1 MHNLQKYAMI
11 LSRKKKKEEKKYMIN
26 FLAKVL
32 GPIFAGLGV
41 SEADFQAYLTQLSGY
56 VYAIIAL
63 LVVMIVVLVL
73 AQKAKKGFRHVI
85 RWQAVLAFVA
95 IVTILVNV
103 ICYGPMYSNVS
114 GFLNA
119 SKVELSEETVA
130 QSRDMVKRLGEE
142 GLILTKNEG
151 LLPLSSDVTKLNV
164 FGWDSTNPILG
175 GTGSGSS
182 DSSSAVGILQSLQ
195 DAGYETNQTLTDMY
209 VEYRA
214 DRPEISMHGQDWTL
228 PEPTVDAYTDSV
240 MSEAKDFSDTAVIV
254 IGRSGGENADLPTD
268 MNAVIKGTYD
278 LAETVSSAP
287 ENFDFTRS
295 SYTNNGSYDD
305 FEEGESYLELSVT
318 EEDMVEKVCSEF
330 DNVIVV
336 INANNAME
344 LGWVEEYDQI
354 GAVILA
360 PGTGA
365 SGFAA
370 LGEIIN
376 GSVNPSGKTVDTYVR
391 DLTQTP
397 YYNNIGNH
405 SYNNVQDLND
415 QGVAADASSM
425 GNLSFVNYVEGI
437 YVGYKFYET
446 AAEEGLIEYD
456 EHVQYPFGYGL
467 SYTTFEKEIKNFKD
481 NGDTIAFDVEVKN
494 TGDTAGKD
502 VVEIYFT
509 PPYENGGIEKAS
521 VNLVQFAKTE
531 EIEAGASATVSFE
544 IAKEDMAS
552 YDSEG
557 IKIQG
562 GGYILESGEYTV
574 SVRSD
579 SHTVDD
585 EETFKVDKDI
595 DYSKDGRESDLTT
608 AVNQFEDYSR
618 GDFVQLSRADKFAN
632 YEEACAAPSEEQ
644 YVMSDE
650 IREKVIEYAVGT
662 YDGTKYNDDADEMP
676 TMGANNGLTL
686 YELAGLEYDDPKWDE
701 LLDQMSFD
709 DMVKLINIGGWQ
721 TTEVKSVGKVA
732 TSDCDG
738 PAGLS
743 NFVTGAYGTAYP
755 SEVLMAQTWNQGL
768 AYELGQC
775 MGQEYKDANNYGWYG
790 PAMNTHR
797 SAFAGRNF
805 EYYSEDGVLA
815 GEIAANQVNGA
826 AEHGVYAYIKHFA
839 LNDQEINRTSMLMT
853 FSSEQAIRE
862 IYLKPFEIATKK
874 FEGTSRAV
882 MSSFNW
888 IGTMPSCANSNLL
901 NNVLRGEWGFVGM
914 VESDY
919 DGSYGYMITDH
930 CIRNG
935 NDLMLGFGSAESNIL
950 ADQSATAVQA
960 MRQACKNILYTVGNS
975 GYYTVDKDPAGV
987 MTNMTKIFITVDVI
1001 VALIIIAIEA
1011 IVILRY
1017 MKKKKAAE

>member
-1 MHNLQKYAMI
+1 
-11 LSRKKKKEEKKYMIN
+11 MIN

-32 GPIFAGLGV
+32 GPIFANFGV
-41 SEADFQAYLTQLSGY
+41 SEADFQAYLTQLRGY
-56 VYAIIAL
+56 VYAIVAL

-73 AQKAKKGFRHVI
+73 ARKAKKGFRHVV

-95 IVTILVNV
+95 IITVLVNV

-119 SKVELSEETVA
+119 SKVNLSDETVA
-130 QSRDMVKRLGEE
+130 QSREMVKKLGEE

-182 DSSSAVGILQSLQ
+182 DSSSAIGILQSLQ
-195 DAGYETNQTLTDMY
+195 DAGYETNQTLTDLY

-214 DRPEISMHGQDWTL
+214 DRPVISMNEQDWTI
-228 PEPTVDAYTDSV
+228 PEPTVDAYTDSI

-287 ENFDFTRS
+287 ENFSFTRS

-391 DLTQTP
+391 DLTKTP

-405 SYNNVQDLND
+405 SYNNVQDLNE
-415 QGVAADASSM
+415 QGVAADPSSM

-456 EHVQYPFGYGL
+456 EYVQYPFGYGL
-467 SYTTFEKEIKNFKD
+467 SYTTFEKEIKNFQD
-481 NGDTIAFDVEVKN
+481 NGDTITFDVEVKN

-521 VNLVQFAKTE
+521 VNLVQFEKTE
-531 EIEAGASATVSFE
+531 EIEPGASASVSFE

-562 GGYILESGEYTV
+562 GGYILEAGEYTV

-579 SHTVDD
+579 SHTADD

-595 DYSKDGRESDLTT
+595 DYSKEGRESDLTT
-608 AVNQFEDYSR
+608 AVNQFEEYSR
-618 GDFVQLSRADKFAN
+618 GDFVQLSRADQFAN
-632 YEEACAAPSEEQ
+632 YEEACAAPSDEQ

-650 IREKVIEYAVGT
+650 VREKVIESAVGT
-662 YDGTKYNDDADEMP
+662 YDGTKYNDDSDEMP

-686 YELAGLEYDDPKWDE
+686 YELTGLAYDDPKWEE
-701 LLDQMSFD
+701 LLDQLSFE
-709 DMVKLINIGGWQ
+709 DMTKLINIGGWQ
-721 TTEVKSVGKVA
+721 TTEVTSVGKIA

-888 IGTMPSCANSNLL
+888 IGTVPSCANSNLL

-914 VESDY
+914 VETDY

-930 CIRNG
+930 SIRSG

-1001 VALIIIAIEA
+1001 AALLIIAIEA

-1017 MKKKKAAE
+1017 MKKKKAAAE

>member
-1 MHNLQKYAMI
+1 
-11 LSRKKKKEEKKYMIN
+11 MIN

-56 VYAIIAL
+56 VYAIVAL

-73 AQKAKKGFRHVI
+73 AGKAKKGFRHVI

-119 SKVELSEETVA
+119 SKVELSDETVA
-130 QSRDMVKRLGEE
+130 QSREMVKKLGEE
-142 GLILTKNEG
+142 GLVLTKNEG
-151 LLPLSSDVTKLNV
+151 ILPLSSDVTKLNV

-195 DAGYETNQTLTDMY
+195 DAGYETNQTLTDLY

-214 DRPEISMHGQDWTL
+214 DRPVISMNEQDWTI
-228 PEPTVDAYTDSV
+228 PEPPVDAYTDSI

-268 MNAVIKGTYD
+268 MHAVIKGTYD
-278 LAETVSSAP
+278 LADSVSSAP
-287 ENFDFTRS
+287 ENFSFTRS

-365 SGFAA
+365 TGFAA

-391 DLTQTP
+391 DLTKTP

-405 SYNNVQDLND
+405 SYSNVKDLND
-415 QGVAADASSM
+415 QGVAADPSSM

-481 NGDTIAFDVEVKN
+481 NGDTVAFDVEVKN
-494 TGDTAGKD
+494 TGDAAGKD

-531 EIEAGASATVSFE
+531 EIEPGATATVSFE
-544 IAKEDMAS
+544 IPKEDMAS
-552 YDSEG
+552 YDSEE
-557 IKIQG
+557 IKVQG
-562 GGYILESGEYTV
+562 GGYILEAGEYTV

-579 SHTVDD
+579 SHTVDA

-595 DYSKDGRESDLTT
+595 DYSKDGRESDQTA
-608 AVNQFEDYSR
+608 AVNQFEEYSR

-632 YEEACAAPSEEQ
+632 YEEACAAPSKEQ
-644 YVMSDE
+644 YEMSDE
-650 IREKVIEYAVGT
+650 VREKVIENAVGT

-676 TMGANNGLTL
+676 TMGADNGS
-686 YELAGLEYDDPKWDE
+686 G
-701 LLDQMSFD
+701 
-709 DMVKLINIGGWQ
+709 VC
-721 TTEVKSVGKVA
+721 GK
-732 TSDCDG
+732 DC
-738 PAGLS
+738 
-743 NFVTGAYGTAYP
+743 
-755 SEVLMAQTWNQGL
+755 
-768 AYELGQC
+768 
-775 MGQEYKDANNYGWYG
+775 
-790 PAMNTHR
+790 
-797 SAFAGRNF
+797 
-805 EYYSEDGVLA
+805 
-815 GEIAANQVNGA
+815 
-826 AEHGVYAYIKHFA
+826 
-839 LNDQEINRTSMLMT
+839 
-853 FSSEQAIRE
+853 
-862 IYLKPFEIATKK
+862 
-874 FEGTSRAV
+874 
-882 MSSFNW
+882 
-888 IGTMPSCANSNLL
+888 
-901 NNVLRGEWGFVGM
+901 NV
-914 VESDY
+914 
-919 DGSYGYMITDH
+919 
-930 CIRNG
+930 
-935 NDLMLGFGSAESNIL
+935 
-950 ADQSATAVQA
+950 
-960 MRQACKNILYTVGNS
+960 
-975 GYYTVDKDPAGV
+975 
-987 MTNMTKIFITVDVI
+987 
-1001 VALIIIAIEA
+1001 
-1011 IVILRY
+1011 
-1017 MKKKKAAE
+1017 

>member
-1 MHNLQKYAMI
+1 MI
-11 LSRKKKKEEKKYMIN
+11 D

-32 GPIFAGLGV
+32 GPVFVGLGV

-56 VYAIIAL
+56 VYFAVGL
-63 LVVMIVVLVL
+63 LVVLILILVL
-73 AQKAKKGFRHVI
+73 AQKAKKGFRHVV

-95 IVTILVNV
+95 IIAVMANM

-119 SKVELSEETVA
+119 AKVDLSDETVA
-130 QSRDMVKRLGEE
+130 QSREMVKKLGEE
-142 GLILTKNEG
+142 GLILAKNEG
-151 LLPLSSDVTKLNV
+151 ILPLASDVKKLNV

-195 DAGYETNQTLTDMY
+195 DAGYETNQTLTDLY
-209 VEYRA
+209 TEYRA

-228 PEPTVDAYTDSV
+228 PEPTADAYTDSI

-278 LAETVSSAP
+278 LANVVSSAP
-287 ENFDFTRS
+287 DNFDFTRS

-305 FEEGESYLELSVT
+305 FEEGESYLELSRT
-318 EEDMVEKVCSEF
+318 EEDMIDKVCSEF

-344 LGWVEEYDQI
+344 LNWVEEYDQI

-391 DLTQTP
+391 DLTATP

-405 SYNNVQDLND
+405 SYNNVKDLND

-446 AAEEGLIEYD
+446 AADEGLIEY
-456 EHVQYPFGYGL
+456 EKHVQYPFGYGL
-467 SYTTFEKEIKNFKD
+467 SYTTFEKEIQNFKD
-481 NGDTIAFDVEVKN
+481 NGDTITFDVEVTN
-494 TGDTAGKD
+494 TGDTAGRD

-521 VNLVQFAKTE
+521 VNLIQFEKTE
-531 EIEAGASATVSFE
+531 ELEAGASETVSFE

-557 IKIQG
+557 IKLQG
-562 GGYILESGEYTV
+562 GGYILEAGEYTV

-579 SHTVDD
+579 SHTVED
-585 EETFKVDKDI
+585 EESFTVDKDI
-595 DYSKDGRESDLTT
+595 DYSKEGRESDLET

-618 GDFVQLSRADKFAN
+618 GKFVQLSRKDAFAN
-632 YEEACAAPSEEQ
+632 YEEACAAPSDAQ

-650 IREKVIEYAVGT
+650 VREKVIESAVGT
-662 YDGTKYNDDADEMP
+662 YDGTKYNDDTDEMP
-676 TMGANNGLTL
+676 AMGANNGLTL
-686 YELAGLEYDDPKWDE
+686 YDLAGMDYDDPKWEE

-721 TTEVKSVGKVA
+721 TTEVKSVGKIA

-768 AYELGQC
+768 AYELGKC
-775 MGQEYKDANNYGWYG
+775 MGQEYKEANNYGWYG

-815 GEIAANQVNGA
+815 GRIAANQVNGA

-862 IYLKPFEIATKK
+862 IYLKPFEIATKE

-888 IGTMPSCANSNLL
+888 IGTVPSCANSNLL

-914 VESDY
+914 VETDY

-930 CIRNG
+930 SIRNG
-935 NDLMLGFGSAESNIL
+935 NDLMLGFGSAESNL
-950 ADQSATAVQA
+950 LEDQSATAVLA

-975 GYYTVDKDPAGV
+975 GYYMADKDPAGV
-987 MTNMTKIFITVDVI
+987 MTNMTKIFVTVDVI
-1001 VALIIIAIEA
+1001 IALVILAVEA

-1017 MKKKKAAE
+1017 LKKKKV

>member
-1 MHNLQKYAMI
+1 
-11 LSRKKKKEEKKYMIN
+11 MIN

-32 GPIFAGLGV
+32 GPIFANFGV

-56 VYAIIAL
+56 VYFIVVM
-63 LVVMIVVLVL
+63 LVVMIVVLVA

-119 SKVELSEETVA
+119 SEVNLSDETVA
-130 QSRDMVKRLGEE
+130 QSREMVKRLGEE

-214 DRPEISMHGQDWTL
+214 DRPVISMSEQDWTI
-228 PEPTVDAYTDSV
+228 PEPPVDSYTDSI
-240 MSEAKDFSDTAVIV
+240 MNEAKDFSDTAVIV

-268 MNAVIKGTYD
+268 MHAVIDGTYD
-278 LAETVSSAP
+278 LSQTVSSAP
-287 ENFDFTRS
+287 DNFNFTRS

-336 INANNAME
+336 VNANNAME

-391 DLTQTP
+391 DLTKTP

-405 SYNNVQDLND
+405 SYSNVQDLNE

-425 GNLSFVNYVEGI
+425 GNLSFINYVEGI

-446 AAEEGLIEYD
+446 AAEEGFIEYD

-467 SYTTFEKEIKNFKD
+467 SYTTFEKEIKDFKD
-481 NGDTIAFDVEVKN
+481 NGDTITFDVEVKN

-509 PPYENGGIEKAS
+509 PPYENGGIEKAF
-521 VNLVQFAKTE
+521 VNLIQFEKTE
-531 EIEAGASATVSFE
+531 EIEPGASATVSFE
-544 IAKEDMAS
+544 IPKEDMAS
-552 YDSEG
+552 YDSEE
-557 IKIQG
+557 IKVQG
-562 GGYILESGEYTV
+562 GGYILEAGEYTV

-579 SHTVDD
+579 SHTVVD
-585 EETFKVDKDI
+585 EETFNVDKDI
-595 DYSKDGRESDLTT
+595 DYSKEGRDSDLET

-618 GDFVQLSRADKFAN
+618 GDFVQLSRADAFKN
-632 YEEACAAPSEEQ
+632 YEEACAAPSKEQ

-650 IREKVIEYAVGT
+650 VREKVIESAVGT
-662 YDGTKYNDDADEMP
+662 YDGTQYNDDADEMP
-676 TMGANNGLTL
+676 AMDADNGLTL
-686 YELAGLEYDDPKWDE
+686 YELAGLDYDDPKWDE

-721 TTEVKSVGKVA
+721 TTEVKSIGKIA

-743 NFVTGAYGTAYP
+743 NFITGAYGTAYP
-755 SEVLMAQTWNQGL
+755 SEVLMAQTWNQSL

-805 EYYSEDGVLA
+805 EYYSEDGVL
-815 GEIAANQVNGA
+815 GGHIAANQVNGA

-862 IYLKPFEIATKK
+862 IYLKPFEIATKE

-888 IGTMPSCANSNLL
+888 IGTVPSCANSNLL

-950 ADQSATAVQA
+950 DDHSATAVRA

-1001 VALIIIAIEA
+1001 VALIVLAVEA

-1017 MKKKKAAE
+1017 LKKKKAASAE

>member
-1 MHNLQKYAMI
+1 MI
-11 LSRKKKKEEKKYMIN
+11 D

-32 GPIFAGLGV
+32 GPVFVNYGV

-56 VYAIIAL
+56 VYFAVVL
-63 LVVMIVVLVL
+63 LVVLIAVLVL
-73 AQKAKKGFRHVI
+73 AQKAKKGFRHVV
-85 RWQAVLAFVA
+85 RWQAVLAFAA
-95 IVTILVNV
+95 IVAVMANV

-119 SKVELSEETVA
+119 AKVELSDETVA
-130 QSRDMVKRLGEE
+130 QSREMVKKLGEE
-142 GLILTKNEG
+142 GLILAKNEN
-151 LLPLSSDVTKLNV
+151 LLPLASDVTKLNV

-214 DRPEISMHGQDWTL
+214 ERPEIGMHGQDWTL
-228 PEPTVDAYTDSV
+228 PEPTVDKYTDSI
-240 MSEAKDFSDTAVIV
+240 MSEAKEFSDTAVIV

-278 LAETVSSAP
+278 LAEVVSSAP
-287 ENFDFTRS
+287 GNFDFTRS

-305 FEEGESYLELSVT
+305 FEEGESYLELSRT

-391 DLTQTP
+391 DLTKTP

-405 SYNNVQDLND
+405 SYNNVKDLND
-415 QGVAADASSM
+415 QGVAADSSSM

-446 AAEEGLIEYD
+446 AAEEGFLEYE

-481 NGDTIAFDVEVKN
+481 NGDTITFDVEVKN
-494 TGDTAGKD
+494 TGDTAGRD

-521 VNLVQFAKTE
+521 VNLIQFEKTE

-562 GGYILESGEYTV
+562 GGYILEAGDYTV

-579 SHTVDD
+579 SHTVVD
-585 EETFKVDKDI
+585 EETFTVDKDI
-595 DYSKDGRESDLTT
+595 DYSKDGRESDLEV

-618 GDFVQLSRADKFAN
+618 GDFVQLSRENAFEN

-650 IREKVIEYAVGT
+650 VREKVIESAVGT
-662 YDGTKYNDDADEMP
+662 YDGTQYNDDADEMP
-676 TMGANNGLTL
+676 TMDADNGLTL
-686 YELAGLEYDDPKWDE
+686 YQLTGLDYDDPKWDE

-721 TTEVKSVGKVA
+721 TTEVKSVGKIA

-755 SEVLMAQTWNQGL
+755 SEVLMAQTWNQNL

-775 MGQEYKDANNYGWYG
+775 MGQEYKEASNYGWYG

-815 GEIAANQVNGA
+815 GRIAAKQVNGA

-853 FSSEQAIRE
+853 YSSEQAIRE
-862 IYLKPFEIATKK
+862 IYLKPFEIATKE

-888 IGTMPSCANSNLL
+888 IGTVPSCANSNLL

-914 VESDY
+914 VETDY

-930 CIRNG
+930 SIRNG

-950 ADQSATAVQA
+950 DDKSATAVQA

-975 GYYTVDKDPAGV
+975 GYYTVDEDPAGV

-1001 VALIIIAIEA
+1001 VALIILAIEA

-1017 MKKKKAAE
+1017 LKKKKAASAE

>member
-1 MHNLQKYAMI
+1 MI
-11 LSRKKKKEEKKYMIN
+11 D

-32 GPIFAGLGV
+32 GPVFVNYGV
-41 SEADFQAYLTQLSGY
+41 SEADFQAYLTQLSSY
-56 VYAIIAL
+56 VYFTVAL
-63 LVVMIVVLVL
+63 LVVLIIALVL
-73 AQKAKKGFRHVI
+73 AQKAKKGFRHVV

-95 IVTILVNV
+95 VIAVMVNM

-119 SKVELSEETVA
+119 SKVDLSDETVA
-130 QSRDMVKRLGEE
+130 QSREMVKKLGEE
-142 GLILTKNEG
+142 GLILAKNEG
-151 LLPLSSDVTKLNV
+151 MLPLASDVKKLNV
-164 FGWDSTNPILG
+164 FGWDSINPILG

-195 DAGYETNQTLTDMY
+195 DAGYETNQTLTDLY
-209 VEYRA
+209 TEYRA
-214 DRPEISMHGQDWTL
+214 ERPEISMHGQDWTL
-228 PEPTVDAYTDSV
+228 PEPTADAYTDSI

-268 MNAVIKGTYD
+268 MYGVIHGTYD
-278 LAETVSSAP
+278 LANVVSSAP
-287 ENFDFTRS
+287 DNFDFTRS

-305 FEEGESYLELSVT
+305 FEEGESYLELSRT
-318 EEDMVEKVCSEF
+318 EEDLVEKVCSEF
-330 DNVIVV
+330 DHVIVV
-336 INANNAME
+336 VNANNTME
-344 LGWVEEYDQI
+344 LSWVEEYEQI

-391 DLTQTP
+391 DLTATP

-405 SYNNVQDLND
+405 SYNNVKDLND

-446 AAEEGLIEYD
+446 AAEEGLLDYE

-467 SYTTFEKEIKNFKD
+467 SYTTFEKEIQNFKD
-481 NGDTIAFDVEVKN
+481 NGDTISFDVEVTN
-494 TGDTAGKD
+494 TGGTAGRD

-521 VNLVQFAKTE
+521 VNLIQFEKTE
-531 EIEAGASATVSFE
+531 ELEPGASAKVSFE

-557 IKIQG
+557 IKLQG
-562 GGYILESGEYTV
+562 GGYILEAGEYTL

-579 SHTVDD
+579 SHTVED
-585 EETFKVDKDI
+585 EETFTVEKDI
-595 DYSKDGRESDLTT
+595 DYSKDGRESDLET
-608 AVNQFEDYSR
+608 AVNQFEEYSR
-618 GDFVQLSRADKFAN
+618 GDFVQLSRKDGFAN

-650 IREKVIEYAVGT
+650 VREKVIESAVGS

-676 TMGANNGLTL
+676 AMGADNGLTL
-686 YELAGLEYDDPKWDE
+686 YELTGLDYDDPKWEE
-701 LLDQMSFD
+701 LLDQLSFD

-721 TTEVKSVGKVA
+721 TTEVKSVGKIA

-755 SEVLMAQTWNQGL
+755 SEVLMAQTWNQNL
-768 AYELGQC
+768 AYELGRC
-775 MGQEYKDANNYGWYG
+775 MGQEYKEANNYGWYG

-815 GEIAANQVNGA
+815 GRIAANQVNGA

-862 IYLKPFEIATKK
+862 IYLKPFEIAVKE
-874 FEGTSRAV
+874 FEGTSQAV

-888 IGTMPSCANSNLL
+888 IGTEPSCANSNLL

-930 CIRNG
+930 SIRNG
-935 NDLMLGFGSAESNIL
+935 NDLMLGFGSAESNL
-950 ADQSATAVQA
+950 LEDQSATAVKA

-987 MTNMTKIFITVDVI
+987 MTNMTKIFVTVDVI
-1001 VALIIIAIEA
+1001 VALVILAAEA
-1011 IVILRY
+1011 IVIIRY
-1017 MKKKKAAE
+1017 LKKKKAASAE